1 MISLAMTNSAV
12 IVLDFD
18 ASLSDSFSIEDLNSS
33 FFLPHQYYRISYN
46 QLILVKKGQGRIRI
60 DDAEYVIGADS
71 LILLGKNQVC
81 TMQESKGL
89 TGYSLCFGDCFW
101 EKTPVSANN
110 CKATLFND
118 ISSNQYLKLS
128 RQDAEELSRFFQDTL
143 AEFSTPDYVNKGD
156 VLAAFLKILMIK
168 IANINSLL
176 TKETGQ
182 QDYSTYN
189 TFLELVE
196 HHYEISHDVSYFAEK
211 LSISNRKLTELCRKY
226 AGKGAKEVI
235 KSHLIAEAKRSLQFT
250 SCSIKE
256 IALKLNF
263 SPYQFSHF
271 FKKNTSLP
279 PETYR
284 KQFAEIDI

>member
-1 MISLAMTNSAV
+1 MANSEV
-12 IVLDFD
+12 IVLDFE
-18 ASLSDSFSIEDLNSS
+18 ASLSDSFSIEELNSS
-33 FFLPHQYYRISYN
+33 SFLPHQYYRISYN
-46 QLILVKKGQGRIRI
+46 QLILLKKGRGRIRI
-60 DDAEYVIGADS
+60 DDAEYTIGADE
-71 LILLGKNQVC
+71 LILLGKNQVYAII
-81 TMQESKGL
+81 EDKGL

-118 ISSNQYLKLS
+118 ISSNQHLQLS
-128 RQDAEELSRFFQDTL
+128 RQDAEEMSRLFRDTL
-143 AEFSTPDYVNKGD
+143 TEFSTPDYVNKGD

-168 IANINSLL
+168 TANINSLL
-176 TKETGQ
+176 TKEISQ
-182 QDYSTYN
+182 QDYATYN

-211 LSISNRKLTELCRKY
+211 LSISSRKLTELCRKY

-235 KSHLIAEAKRSLQFT
+235 KSQLIAEAKRSLQFT
-250 SCSIKE
+250 SSSIKE